1 MMIWM
6 IVSFFCSCCHLV
18 CLPKAQVS
26 NTFLH
31 TCSLILNIFTS
42 RVIYKGKSSHLIF
55 QALDSI
61 SWLMTFYCWSWSES
75 IFFLIDLCLKWLLV
89 FTRVTCV
96 LRQLGDLF
104 YLFCKVNCHCIYSW
118 IRWLWFRVWW
128 NSHHSLSWCWT
139 RQPNSPREVREVCLQ
154 WECLQQVSRDME
166 LTNHWTRQNIEDQGP
181 FHAMTVLGQRFWHLN
196 YIEEVLDSQKPK
208 LFVCASHYY
217 SQA

>member
-1 MMIWM
+1 MSSIRASLVTSYFKLWTVFHGWWLS
-6 IVSFFCSCCHLV
+6 IVNHGVKAFFSCL
-18 CLPKAQVS
+18 
-26 NTFLH
+26 
-31 TCSLILNIFTS
+31 
-42 RVIYKGKSSHLIF
+42 R
-55 QALDSI
+55 
-61 SWLMTFYCWSWSES
+61 
-75 IFFLIDLCLKWLLV
+75 WLLV

-96 LRQLGDLF
+96 LRQLGDLL

-154 WECLQQVSRDME
+154 WECLQQVSRDLG

-196 YIEEVLDSQKPK
+196 YIEEVLDSQKP
-208 LFVCASHYY
+208 
-217 SQA
+217 